1 MKISE
6 EIREI
11 VAMGPLVHLTTLN
24 RDGSPQVSVVW
35 VGIAGDVGDR
45 DDEFVFAHMLEQ
57 QKVRNVRRD
66 GRVALSFIGT
76 GTNPMGLKEY
86 VVVYGTATITEGGAA
101 DLLQELAHVYLGPN
115 VAFPPKSVRDRPGY
129 IMHVR
134 PERIAGVGPWNAG
147 QH

>member
-1 MKISE
+1 MNIPE

-11 VAMGPLVHLTTLN
+11 VAKGPLVHLTTLN

-35 VGIAGDVGDR
+35 VGIAGDH

-66 GRVALSFIGT
+66 DRVALSFMGN
-76 GTNPMGLKEY
+76 GKNPMGLEEY
-86 VVVYGTATITEGGAA
+86 VVVYGRATITEGGAA
-101 DLLQELAHVYLGPN
+101 DLLQDLARVYLGPD
-115 VAFPPKSVRDRPGY
+115 VPFPPESVRDRPGF

-134 PERIAGVGPWNAG
+134 PDRIAGVGPWNAG

>member
-1 MKISE
+1 MKIPE

-11 VAMGPLVHLTTLN
+11 VANGPLVHLTTLN

-35 VGIAGDVGDR
+35 VGIVGDR
-45 DDEFVFAHMLEQ
+45 TDEFVFAHMLEQ

-66 GRVALSFIGT
+66 GRVALSFMGT
-76 GTNPMGLKEY
+76 ETNPMGLEEY

-101 DLLQELAHVYLGPN
+101 DLLQELAHVYLGPD
-115 VAFPPKSVRDRPGY
+115 VAFPPESIRDRPGY
-129 IMHVR
+129 ITHVR
-134 PERIAGVGPWNAG
+134 TERISGVGPWNAG

>member
-1 MKISE
+1 MKIPQ

-11 VAMGPLVHLTTLN
+11 VANGPLVHLTTLN

-35 VGIAGDVGDR
+35 DGIARDVEDHQ
-45 DDEFVFAHMLEQ
+45 DEFVFAHMLEQ

-76 GTNPMGLKEY
+76 GTNPMGLEEY

-101 DLLQELAHVYLGPN
+101 DLLQDLARVYLGPD
-115 VAFPPKSVRDRPGY
+115 VPFPPESVRDRPGY